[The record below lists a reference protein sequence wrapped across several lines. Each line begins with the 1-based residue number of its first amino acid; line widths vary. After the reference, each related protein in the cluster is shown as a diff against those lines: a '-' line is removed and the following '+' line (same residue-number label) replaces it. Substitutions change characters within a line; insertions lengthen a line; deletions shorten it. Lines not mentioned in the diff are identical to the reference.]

1 MKHEGMQNIAGREGA
16 YVLDK
21 SGNVI
26 YLGFLAKK
34 LGIKKTDI
42 LMVWMRVPEFIE
54 EFRSDVEQNAFISRE
69 RAFRGMQRVFETRKR
84 GELEIN
90 REFYSV
96 ARRNLKTAAA
106 LIYGNED
113 LWNVREDG
121 TIFEYP
127 EDLPQEFRKQARA
140 LRLARMGRTE

>member
-1 MKHEGMQNIAGREGA
+1 MQNNAGMEGV
-16 YVLDK
+16 YGLDNE
-21 SGNVI
+21 NVI

-34 LGIKKTDI
+34 LGIRKKDI
-42 LMVWMRVPEFIE
+42 EKMWMQVPEFIE
-54 EFRSDVEQNAFISRE
+54 EFRSDVEQKAYISRE

-90 REFYSV
+90 SEFYSP
-96 ARRNLKTAAA
+96 ARRNLKAAA
-106 LIYGNED
+106 LHIYGNEE

-121 TIFEYP
+121 TAFEYP

-140 LRLARMGRTE
+140 LRLARMGRIK